1 MNLKHSFILSPYMN
15 FNITLLCRD
24 GALVD
29 NVLKKTNKNNH
40 NKRTGIASE
49 DLLIEI
55 IIIIPSCNDQL
66 SRFPFFSLSILVHKT
81 EIEYKQYKQFLVQE
95 NKKHITPF
103 RRCLKKRK
111 KKKEKVDEQFVTTC
125 FQYKIIFIDSV
136 RRRRK
141 KSKYDTIDVYY
152 LSTM

>member
-1 MNLKHSFILSPYMN
+1 MN

-55 IIIIPSCNDQL
+55 IIIIIPSCNDQL
-66 SRFPFFSLSILVHKT
+66 SKFPFFSLSMLVHKT
-81 EIEYKQYKQFLVQE
+81 EIEYK
-95 NKKHITPF
+95 
-103 RRCLKKRK
+103 
-111 KKKEKVDEQFVTTC
+111 
-125 FQYKIIFIDSV
+125 
-136 RRRRK
+136 
-141 KSKYDTIDVYY
+141 
-152 LSTM
+152 